1 VSRGANQLCGV
12 IRWLMKH
19 AVLLG
24 LLSLVSAGCGQVR
37 SNGATDATM
46 TSSTPT
52 AGLGRYITEVRAMS
66 FGTRDLAA
74 ASDEDLLQLGMVVC
88 DGLGIEGLGFRRV
101 VQRLVQS
108 EAHPTTTEATALVRS
123 AMRNLCAQHTSTT
136 N

>member
-1 VSRGANQLCGV
+1 MSKGGESIVWV

-37 SNGATDATM
+37 SNGATHVTT

-52 AGLGRYITEVRAMS
+52 AGPGRYIAEVRAMS

-74 ASDEDLLQLGMVVC
+74 ASDEDLLRLGMVVC

-123 AMRNLCAQHTSTT
+123 TVRNLCAQHTSTT

>member
-1 VSRGANQLCGV
+1 VSKGGESIVWV

-37 SNGATDATM
+37 SNGATHVTT

-52 AGLGRYITEVRAMS
+52 AGPGRYIAEVRAMS
-66 FGTRDLAA
+66 FGTRGLAA
-74 ASDEDLLQLGMVVC
+74 ASDEDLLRLGMVVC

-101 VQRLVQS
+101 VQRLGPV
-108 EAHPTTTEATALVRS
+108 
-123 AMRNLCAQHTSTT
+123 
-136 N
+136 